1 MSKQKSI
8 IKLAGRVDDQSF
20 YYSKNGGYQMRKINP
35 GMSSRVKNGAEYA
48 NTRLNNAEFGA
59 AGSVAGAIIRGIA
72 QRWRF
77 ILTAIATGTLVKH
90 IKDLM
95 ANDYTS
101 EWGKRIIAVADMPS
115 VQEKLTSLSKNAV
128 PAEVLDYM
136 RSKFV
141 YDSNSKKVQALE
153 ALNLSDETIA
163 ELKAKGADGAAVA
176 VYGYNVLAP
185 QLDAEGKDYLPS
197 TNVAAR
203 FAAAEGDADFTA
215 GTIAPL
221 INAATETANVAVLN
235 ETTHFGG
242 MLVVV
247 LPYRKVGSGKYTL
260 QELCSAAWVAATAGT
275 VA

>member
-8 IKLAGRVDDQSF
+8 IKIAGRVDDQSF

-35 GMSSRVKNGAEYA
+35 GMSARVKNGAEYA

-59 AGSVAGAIIRGIA
+59 AGSVAGAIIRGIS

-77 ILTAIATGTLVKH
+77 ILTAIATGVLVKY

-95 ANDYTS
+95 ANDTTS
-101 EWGKRIIAVADMPS
+101 EWGKRVIAVADMAG
-115 VQEKLTSLSKNAV
+115 VQEKLSSLSKNAV
-128 PAEVLDYM
+128 PSEVLDFM

-141 YDSNSKKVQALE
+141 YDANSNKVQALE

-197 TNVAAR
+197 TNIAAR
-203 FAAAEGDADFTA
+203 FAGAEGDADFTA
-215 GTIAPL
+215 QTVAPL
-221 INAATETANVAVLN
+221 ITAATETSNMALIN
-235 ETTHFGG
+235 EQTHFGG
-242 MLVVV
+242 ILVVV

-260 QELCSAAWVAATAGT
+260 QELCSAAWIAATPGT